1 MSDCIKIPL
10 YSGTVGHSCDAESL
24 SPEEFI
30 NCLINKMQ
38 EFADSLSRSAINT
51 SNYGI
56 SKVEGADWSIARKE
70 NQYVMEAEEPD
81 IPEVDNVKVIYDGEI
96 ADLLPL
102 IQSLYDEFFDSDD
115 NTIFNPARD
124 AAGGW
129 LYDVIENGKL
139 GIPEELEARI
149 WARERYRLLAQVAT
163 TKKTVSEQFA
173 AKGWRVAGGVVTAGM
188 NAAEISAHRPIGES
202 STRVAT
208 FQAEETLKSVRF
220 AVEQALKVYQAMLG
234 AATDWIAAI
243 IRAMDHA
250 LKLSEVDPNVKANL
264 INATSNLFRARI
276 NKDAVQSGSFS
287 QFYNRVVNDVELHS
301 KNEIGKL
308 GLSVEA
314 INSASNV
321 MKGLGMATQSQFS
334 GIVSSAVSG

>member
-1 MSDCIKIPL
+1 
-10 YSGTVGHSCDAESL
+10 
-24 SPEEFI
+24 
-30 NCLINKMQ
+30 MQ
-38 EFADSLSRSAINT
+38 EFAAKLTEDAVNTANYAIA
-51 SNYGI
+51 
-56 SKVEGADWSIARKE
+56 KVEGADWSIARHE
-70 NQYVMEAEEPD
+70 NKYAMEAVEPD
-81 IPEVDNVKVIYDGEI
+81 IPEVDNVKTIYDGEI

-102 IQSLYDEFFDSDD
+102 IQSLYDEFFNSDD

-124 AAGGW
+124 AAGVW
-129 LYDVIENGKL
+129 LYEVIEEGKL

-149 WARERYRLLAQVAT
+149 WARERSRLLAQAAT

-188 NAAEISAHRPIGES
+188 NAAEMSAHRPIGES

-208 FQAEETLKSVRF
+208 FQAEETLRSVRF

-234 AATDWIAAI
+234 AASDWIGAMLQ
-243 IRAMDHA
+243 AMDHA

-264 INATSNLFRARI
+264 MNATSNLFRARI

-287 QFYNRVVNDVELHS
+287 QFYNRVVNDVELNS
-301 KNEIGKL
+301 KNEMGKL
-308 GLSVEA
+308 GLSVDA
-314 INSASNV
+314 IESASNV